1 MKLRKIQ
8 QLLNRQM
15 LHLNH
20 EKIKMKKQQNSLR
33 QQRTRTLI
41 QLGGLVQKSGLMEVL
56 NISPG
61 DDLQDYDSLP
71 KAAQVL
77 GFLIES
83 LEPQNIDID
92 EWEKAGERRLRYDST
107 LKA

>member
-1 MKLRKIQ
+1 
-8 QLLNRQM
+8 M

-41 QLGGLVQKSGLMEVL
+41 QLGGLIQKSGLMEVL

-61 DDLQDYDSLP
+61 DDLQDYENLN
-71 KAAQVL
+71 KASQVL
-77 GFLIES
+77 GFLIEN
-83 LEPQNIDID
+83 LDRQNIDID
-92 EWEKAGERRLRYDST
+92 DWEGAGERQLRYDAS
-107 LKA
+107 K